1 MAQERSWKLVMLG
14 DSGVGKTAFVQRAA
28 HDRFTLPCTTLSCS
42 FDHKVVTT
50 PSFRVKV
57 QPFEDS
63 CDLFTLEAEGFR
75 LPLLYSFQFQ
85 LWDTAGQERYRVLSR
100 MYTRNA
106 EIAVLMYDVHRP
118 ATFDGMQRWFRE
130 AQPHIA
136 SNCVFAVIAHKM
148 DHADT
153 APTVPRASG
162 ALFAESIGG
171 LFMEASAL
179 TARGVQEAFVAIAA
193 EVHCRAIFP
202 LQPAPAP
209 PPAPSGSSWA
219 SVCCI
224 S

>member
-50 PSFRVKV
+50 PSFRVK
-57 QPFEDS
+57 
-63 CDLFTLEAEGFR
+63 
-75 LPLLYSFQFQ
+75 FQ